1 MVQGFDLDIVGLV
14 LGFGF
19 VQWFGLVQGFDL
31 YIVGFVLEFGLVL
44 GFDFYIV
51 GLVLG
56 FDLVWFS
63 LRVSFG
69 SRVWF

>member
-14 LGFGF
+14 LEFGF

-31 YIVGFVLEFGLVL
+31 YIVGLVLEF
-44 GFDFYIV
+44 